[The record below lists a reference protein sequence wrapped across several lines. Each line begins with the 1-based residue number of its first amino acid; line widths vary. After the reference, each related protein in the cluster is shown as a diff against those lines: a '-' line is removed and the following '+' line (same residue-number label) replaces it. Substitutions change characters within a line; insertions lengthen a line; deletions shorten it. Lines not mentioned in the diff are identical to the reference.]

1 MVTIGVDL
9 GGTNIAVGVV
19 DSNYRLLG
27 KGSLKTHPTRS
38 PMEIFQDMR
47 AAAEIAMAQAGVSWD
62 EIACV
67 GVGTPGTPNQETGI
81 IEFAGNLNFRKVPA
95 VSMITKI
102 MGKPIYMDNDAS
114 CAAYGE
120 FKAGAG
126 EGCHSSMVAITL
138 GTGVGGG
145 IILNGKIFSGHNYA
159 GGELGHM
166 VIDINGA
173 ECTCGRLGCWEAYA
187 SATALIRQTKDA
199 MRRDP
204 DSYMWEL
211 VEKNIDLVS
220 GRTAFEAMRCG
231 DPAGKRV
238 VDQYIYYVACGIINT
253 INIFQP
259 EMLCVGGGISKE
271 GETLLAPIRKYVE
284 HERFSV
290 YASKQTKIVK
300 AQLGNDAGIIGAAL
314 LGEQAGQS

>member
-1 MVTIGVDL
+1 MYTIGVDL

-19 DSNYRLLG
+19 GEDYKILG
-27 KGSLKTHPTRS
+27 KASLKTHATRE
-38 PMEIFQDMR
+38 PIEIFHDMKK
-47 AAAEIAMAQAGVSWD
+47 AADIALEEAGAGW
-62 EIACV
+62 EQINWI
-67 GVGTPGTPNQETGI
+67 GVGTPGTPNKETGI
-81 IEFAGNLNFRKVPA
+81 IEFAGNLNFRNVPA
-95 VSMITKI
+95 VAMIEEI
-102 MGKPIYMDNDAS
+102 MNKKVYLENDAS

-126 EGCHSSMVAITL
+126 RDYKSMVAITL

-145 IILNGKIFSGHNYA
+145 VILDGKIYSGYNFA

-199 MRRDP
+199 MRKDP

-211 VEKNIDLVS
+211 VNKNIDLVN
-220 GRTAFEAMRCG
+220 GRTSFDGMRAG
-231 DPAGKRV
+231 DPAAKRV
-238 VDQYIYYVACGIINT
+238 VDQYIYYIACGIINT

-259 EMLCVGGGISKE
+259 ELLCVGGGISKE
-271 GETLLAPIRKYVE
+271 GEILLAPIRKYVE

-290 YASKQTKIVK
+290 YAKRQTKIV
-300 AQLGNDAGIIGAAL
+300 AAELGNDAGIIGAAL
-314 LGEQAGQS
+314 LGEQENL

>member
-19 DSNYRLLG
+19 DSSYRLLG
-27 KGSLKTHPTRS
+27 KASMKTHPTRQ
-38 PMEIFQDMR
+38 PVEIFRDMR
-47 AAAEIAMAQAGVSWD
+47 TAAEKAMEQAGVCWD
-62 EIACV
+62 DVAYV
-67 GVGTPGTPNQETGI
+67 GLGTPGTPNQETGI

-95 VSMITKI
+95 VSMISEI
-102 MGKPIYMDNDAS
+102 MGKPIYMNNDAN

-120 FKAGAG
+120 FKVGAG
-126 EGCHSSMVAITL
+126 KACKSSMAAITL

-145 IILNGKIFSGHNYA
+145 VIIDGKILSGHNFA

-166 VIDINGA
+166 VIVVNGV

-211 VEKNIDLVS
+211 TENNIDTVS
-220 GRTAFEAMRCG
+220 GRTAFDAMRFG
-231 DPAGKRV
+231 DPAAKRV
-238 VDQYIYYVACGIINT
+238 VDQYIYYVACGIVNT

-259 EMLCVGGGISKE
+259 ELLCVGGGISKE

-284 HERFSV
+284 HERFSL

-300 AQLGNDAGIIGAAL
+300 AELGNDAGIIGAAL
-314 LGEQAGQS
+314 LGEQQS